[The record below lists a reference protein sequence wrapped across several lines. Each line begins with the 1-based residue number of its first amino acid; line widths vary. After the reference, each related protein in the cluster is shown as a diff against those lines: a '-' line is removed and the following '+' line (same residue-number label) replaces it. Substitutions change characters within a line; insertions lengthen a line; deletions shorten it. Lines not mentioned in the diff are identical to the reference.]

1 MKVKKKKEKKRTEQM
16 RKEKI
21 IEKGKK
27 IKREG

>member
-1 MKVKKKKEKKRTEQM
+1 MKVKKKSKKRTEQM